1 MPPRSP
7 NNNTENL
14 IKLPEDS
21 GENHIFIG
29 DFNFPSINWNDK
41 TSDRACQNFLE
52 CTVANDFTQ
61 MIDFPTHVRGNILDL
76 VLTNRPDNIVNIEAL
91 GNLSTSDHSI
101 LSVDINFRSKFNKTT
116 EMIIDWKNGDNEGL
130 RDFLSTVDWKRELED
145 MDTGNSWQLIKDKIN
160 TGINNFIPKV
170 PRCKPNNHQWMTKNV
185 KRLVRTKQRH
195 YNLYMH
201 TRSQFKQFK
210 QSEKSV
216 KKLSGQRKNIL
227 REK

>member
-1 MPPRSP
+1 MKEKGDLNYWVP

-14 IKLPEDS
+14 IKLLEDS
-21 GENHIFIG
+21 GKNHIFIG

-116 EMIIDWKNGDNEGL
+116 EMINDWKNGDNEGL

-145 MDTGNSWQLIKDKIN
+145 MDTENS
-160 TGINNFIPKV
+160 
-170 PRCKPNNHQWMTKNV
+170 
-185 KRLVRTKQRH
+185 
-195 YNLYMH
+195 
-201 TRSQFKQFK
+201 
-210 QSEKSV
+210 
-216 KKLSGQRKNIL
+216 
-227 REK
+227 

>member
-1 MPPRSP
+1 
-7 NNNTENL
+7 
-14 IKLPEDS
+14 
-21 GENHIFIG
+21 
-29 DFNFPSINWNDK
+29 
-41 TSDRACQNFLE
+41 
-52 CTVANDFTQ
+52 
-61 MIDFPTHVRGNILDL
+61 MIEFPTHVRGNILDL

-170 PRCKPNNHQWMTKNV
+170 PGRKPNNHQWMTKNV

-201 TRSQFKQFK
+201 TRSLIHFDQFK
-210 QSEKSV
+210 QSEKKV
-216 KKLSGQRKNIL
+216 
-227 REK
+227 